1 MYNWLNDKFGKT
13 NANILVTIWYVT
25 ILFLILIGLDT
36 HQARF
41 KYGGW

>member
-1 MYNWLNDKFGKT
+1 MYNWLYNKLGKKK
-13 NANILVTIWYVT
+13 ADILIIVWYVT